1 MFGPQVESGSEPEDD
16 SQMKFYTEQHRG
28 RRRNKGERKGTR
40 VVNVEFVGGGG
51 GGRGHEAKEFLP
63 TFSGMWAD
71 KQE

>member
-16 SQMKFYTEQHRG
+16 GQMKFYTEQHRG
-28 RRRNKGERKGTR
+28 RRRNKGERKGTC
-40 VVNVEFVGGGG
+40 VVDVEF

-71 KQE
+71 ERK